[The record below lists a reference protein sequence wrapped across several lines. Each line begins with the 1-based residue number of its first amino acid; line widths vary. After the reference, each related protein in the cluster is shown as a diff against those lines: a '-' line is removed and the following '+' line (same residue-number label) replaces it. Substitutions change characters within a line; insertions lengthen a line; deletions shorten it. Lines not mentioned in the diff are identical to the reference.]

1 MNAALTAGNNA
12 AYPHVESAVGG
23 KKHAVGYKAN
33 MAHELT
39 DMDNFGQWA
48 LQAFPAALICDA
60 DLYKASFN
68 AANPWRKRSEA
79 QTNIAI
85 NQN

>member
-1 MNAALTAGNNA
+1 
-12 AYPHVESAVGG
+12 
-23 KKHAVGYKAN
+23 
-33 MAHELT
+33 MAQELT

-48 LQAFPAALICDA
+48 LQAFPAALVCDA
-60 DLYKASFN
+60 DLYKASFD